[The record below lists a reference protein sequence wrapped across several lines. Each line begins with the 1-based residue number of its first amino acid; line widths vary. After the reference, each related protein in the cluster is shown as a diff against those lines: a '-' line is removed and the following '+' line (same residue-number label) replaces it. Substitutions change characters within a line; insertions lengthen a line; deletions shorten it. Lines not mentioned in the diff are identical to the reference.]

1 MVATTI
7 TRTVH
12 FSVRSSF
19 FSATVTVSVTVIVAS
34 GTAAFGHYAVRRRKE
49 KGEGENCHT
58 RSPKA
63 KLSIIKKEAFGY
75 MQEFGEQVLPT
86 TGRTG
91 LYSRQM

>member
-34 GTAAFGHYAVRRRKE
+34 GTAAFGHYAVRRRRRKE
-49 KGEGENCHT
+49 RGKIVTPEARR
-58 RSPKA
+58 RS
-63 KLSIIKKEAFGY
+63 Y
-75 MQEFGEQVLPT
+75 
-86 TGRTG
+86 R
-91 LYSRQM
+91 

>member
-34 GTAAFGHYAVRRRKE
+34 GTAAFGHYAVRKR
-49 KGEGENCHT
+49 
-58 RSPKA
+58 
-63 KLSIIKKEAFGY
+63 KKERGKIITPEA
-75 MQEFGEQVLPT
+75 
-86 TGRTG
+86 R
-91 LYSRQM
+91 SHN